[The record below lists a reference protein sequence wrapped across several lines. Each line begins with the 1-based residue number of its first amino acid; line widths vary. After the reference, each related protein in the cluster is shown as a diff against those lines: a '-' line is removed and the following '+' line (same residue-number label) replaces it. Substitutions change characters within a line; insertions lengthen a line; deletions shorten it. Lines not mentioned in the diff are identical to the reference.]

1 MATDTPELPEDA
13 RRFRALRERLGWSR
27 QRVVRFLDLGSE
39 TTVANWESGANKR
52 GVPPFA
58 LAMLEAELERIRRT
72 VPILGRIRAGTP
84 DLAQQRVIGEVEW
97 DRTNPGD
104 VYALRVEGDSM
115 VNSHI
120 LDGDLIFVKR
130 GAGEVGDI
138 VVALIGDEATVKRL
152 VEQRG
157 RRVLLGDH
165 GPVPIP
171 RGEKPVILGK
181 FLGLRRNS

>member
-1 MATDTPELPEDA
+1 
-13 RRFRALRERLGWSR
+13 
-27 QRVVRFLDLGSE
+27 
-39 TTVANWESGANKR
+39 
-52 GVPPFA
+52 
-58 LAMLEAELERIRRT
+58 
-72 VPILGRIRAGTP
+72 
-84 DLAQQRVIGEVEW
+84 
-97 DRTNPGD
+97 
-104 VYALRVEGDSM
+104 M

-120 LDGDLIFVKR
+120 LDGDLIFVK
-130 GAGEVGDI
+130 